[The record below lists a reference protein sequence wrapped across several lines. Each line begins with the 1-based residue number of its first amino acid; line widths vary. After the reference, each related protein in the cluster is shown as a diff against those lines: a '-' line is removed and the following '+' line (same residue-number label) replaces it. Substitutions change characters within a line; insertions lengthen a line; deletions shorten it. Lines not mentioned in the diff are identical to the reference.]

1 MTDLMSYPAHLAVR
15 RLTVERL
22 ACTRGGREILS
33 GLGLR
38 LGPGEALVL
47 KGPNGVGKSSLLMC
61 LAGLLEH
68 SGKIVWHGQ
77 GEQDRPGADIHFLSH
92 LPAVKPHLGVRHN
105 LEFWADL
112 NEGDRALA
120 GPALDQARLG
130 HAADLSAGLLSAGQV
145 RRLALCRLL
154 VAPRPVWLLDEP
166 TAALDTQGDAWV
178 GKLIDTHLGAG
189 GLAVIASHLPLK
201 LQAKPRTLVLGRLG

>member
-1 MTDLMSYPAHLAVR
+1 MTGFMTYPAHFAVR
-15 RLTVERL
+15 RLTIEGL
-22 ACTRGGREILS
+22 SCTRGGREILS

-47 KGPNGVGKSSLLMC
+47 TGPNGVGKSSLLMC
-61 LAGLLEH
+61 LAGLLDH

-77 GEQDRPGADIHFLSH
+77 GEDDRPGADLHFLSH
-92 LPAVKPHLGVRHN
+92 LPSLKPHLSLRHN

-112 NEGDRALA
+112 NGGDRALID
-120 GPALDQARLG
+120 PALDEARLG

-145 RRLALCRLL
+145 RRLAIARLL

-166 TAALDTQGDAWV
+166 TAALDSQGDTWV
-178 GKLIDTHLGAG
+178 GGLIDAHLGAG

-201 LQAKPRTLVLGRLG
+201 LSEKPRTLSLGRRG